1 MTYKIP
7 IPKNFSFQE
16 YLWFLVRN
24 YDDYLHEVRPDAV
37 RKAIFIDEIPTLV
50 EITESDNQLTT
61 NVLIG
66 NNSEKEIVKF
76 VKDWLDYER
85 DLSSFY
91 ELLNQDSDLKYMVH
105 D

>member
-7 IPKNFSFQE
+7 ILKNFSFQE

-37 RKAIFIDEIPTLV
+37 SEAIFIDEIPTLV